1 MFGLYGS
8 VPDDG
13 TTITV
18 NTDQMKIDVA
28 EISDHRAEII
38 NVTLIPDKEPVLAET
53 V

>member
-38 NVTLIPDKEPVLAET
+38 NVTLISDKEPVLAET